1 MPLQYEKVATTEGY
15 FKEQALSK
23 YRLTEKSHPHEFVEV
38 FFPFR
43 KNTKKSQNGGADKEW
58 LSIEQLTKWTN
69 TKAIMNG
76 AGDQVYRDFK
86 PFTIEE
92 IRRHMGIYLLQGIA
106 PSPRVE
112 LKFASQSN
120 DPIHGNDFVNNSF
133 GTNAVR
139 RHRQFKAF
147 FAVQNPMIETPDR
160 RNFPN
165 WKVRPLINWIN
176 YVGPLVY
183 KPGMSI
189 SVDEMTMRFKGK
201 HKDKL
206 RITYKKEGDG
216 FQADALYD
224 DGYTLQVYMRND
236 PAPKKYLSKGLS
248 PLHTRVM
255 SLFDV
260 LEESYHQCAMDN
272 LYNSAAFCRAA
283 FNHKWK
289 VLCHG
294 VARKGNRGI
303 PVCVSQ
309 KEMISRKDQLKVRG
323 TVKAAV
329 LEGDEGCPNLIASSV

>member
-1 MPLQYEKVATTEGY
+1 M
-15 FKEQALSK
+15 
-23 YRLTEKSHPHEFVEV
+23 
-38 FFPFR
+38 
-43 KNTKKSQNGGADKEW
+43 KKSLNGGADKEW

-76 AGDQVYRDFK
+76 AGDQMYRDLK
-86 PFTIEE
+86 PFTCEE
-92 IRRHMGIYLLQGIA
+92 IRRHLGIYILQGIV

-112 LKFASQSN
+112 LKFASQSY
-120 DPIHGNDFVNNSF
+120 DPIYGNDFAHNSF

-139 RHRQFKAF
+139 RHRHFKAF

-176 YVGPLVY
+176 CVGPLVY

-216 FQADALYD
+216 FQADALCD
-224 DGYTLQVYMRND
+224 DGFTLQVHMSND
-236 PAPKKYLSKGLS
+236 PAPKKYLKHGLS
-248 PLHTRVM
+248 PLHARVM

-260 LEESYHQCAMDN
+260 LEENYHQCAMDN
-272 LYNSAAFCRAA
+272 LYNSAAHCRAA
-283 FNHKWK
+283 FNHKRK

-303 PVCVSQ
+303 PACVAQ
-309 KEMISRKDQLKVRG
+309 KEMVSRKDQLKVRG

-329 LEGDEGCPNLIASSV
+329 LDGDEGCPNLIASSVHDTKPVHYLSMISEEVKWIEKERSLQCRYR